1 MIEMIKLTKTKKS
14 KSGFFEN
21 LEFIPVSH
29 GPSQS
34 GIIRQPEAF
43 PEPMNGMFRPMMV
56 MTTVM
61 MMVVTSMMTP
71 RMVTV
76 SLTLSRSGLR
86 SGTAG
91 RTVIFTGSR

>member
-1 MIEMIKLTKTKKS
+1 MIEMIKLMKS
-14 KSGFFEN
+14 ESGFSEN

-34 GIIRQPEAF
+34 GIIRQPEPFA
-43 PEPMNGMFRPMMV
+43 EPMNGMFRPMMV

-61 MMVVTSMMTP
+61 MMMVTSMMTP